1 MVACEANVSGAP
13 VMRVAVCRNAG
24 SAAVAQVIGTLT
36 EAAAADLGLPTTVVV
51 APGLCL
57 HSRAAVANR

>member
-1 MVACEANVSGAP
+1 MLCSPRQACF
-13 VMRVAVCRNAG
+13 
-24 SAAVAQVIGTLT
+24 VAQVIGTLT

-57 HSRAAVANR
+57 H

>member
-1 MVACEANVSGAP
+1 MWLAVHGKHVST
-13 VMRVAVCRNAG
+13 AV
-24 SAAVAQVIGTLT
+24 VQVIGTLT

-57 HSRAAVANR
+57 H

>member
-1 MVACEANVSGAP
+1 MFAYEADVSRAS
-13 VMRVAVCRNAG
+13 VMWFAVRG
-24 SAAVAQVIGTLT
+24 KHVSTFVVQVIGTLT

-57 HSRAAVANR
+57 R